1 MDMVYVAGLAL
12 LWGLMALLVSG
23 FKQLGQPQGG
33 RP

>member
-12 LWGLMALLVSG
+12 LWGLMAGLVQG
-23 FKQLGQPQGG
+23 LKKLGQLQEG